1 MFRICRLIV
10 VLVMACLALVF
21 SDTPS
26 AVASTSVSFPSVS
39 SVCLA
44 MSSDSAPAQHAL
56 PSDGSVS
63 VCTDA
68 LPHASVLAAVVP
80 GVSLFTSLKTIAFI
94 YGLAA
99 VIAFLVAMLIKLM
112 AMTLHRL

>member
-1 MFRICRLIV
+1 MFRVYWSIV
-10 VLVMACLALVF
+10 VLVMGCLAFGF
-21 SDTPS
+21 SGTRS
-26 AVASTSVSFPSVS
+26 AAASELIASPAASSICVAS
-39 SVCLA
+39 
-44 MSSDSAPAQHAL
+44 SSDSSPAQHAL

-68 LPHASVLAAVVP
+68 LPHASALAAVIP
-80 GVSLFTSLKTIAFI
+80 SVSLFTSLQTIAFI

-99 VIAFLVAMLIKLM
+99 VIAFLVALLIKLM